1 MKPFAAAYD
10 LGRLEGAVRNL
21 LSAWR
26 READI
31 TPDMLALTLIY
42 NDVLKARLRDMAELS
57 QNEAALNDYLEELEA
72 LAGMGDEA

>member
-26 READI
+26 RDSDL
-31 TPDMLALTLIY
+31 TPDLMALTLVY
-42 NDVLKARLRDMAELS
+42 NDILKAHAADMS
-57 QNEAALNDYLEELEA
+57 HNERALNDYLEELEA